1 MTQLLAPVSHYLLAP
16 ASILPSHHRHQV
28 RLRTSTVTPSAA
40 GAASSSSPCWG
51 VWEPTFDVCMAAVCF
66 LRRRLLYVLCP
77 SCRLLSRSDIFKPLF
92 KEDYDDFLEK
102 EREAMATGQGVQAT
116 W

>member
-1 MTQLLAPVSHYLLAP
+1 VPEPEPAACSNFPCCGNSPVSA
-16 ASILPSHHRHQV
+16 
-28 RLRTSTVTPSAA
+28 TS
-40 GAASSSSPCWG
+40 
-51 VWEPTFDVCMAAVCF
+51 
-66 LRRRLLYVLCP
+66 

-92 KEDYDDFLEK
+92 KEDYEDFLEK